1 MQLIPGKQF
10 FGVSSNASEEI
21 ETVSEEKKR
30 NAFVKRK
37 KYKEFNRRQQKEM
50 IYECPRMIM
59 D

>member
-1 MQLIPGKQF
+1 MQRGDRNGFRAKKK
-10 FGVSSNASEEI
+10 
-21 ETVSEEKKR
+21 KKR